1 MAAEQMRFVMSRDLP
16 ALIPAFRELRDRNDP
31 VVLCT
36 IVETAGSTYRKA
48 GARMLI
54 DRDGNYYGVL
64 GGGCFEGDL
73 VERARAVIASGEP
86 AVVEYDMRGDE
97 DLIWGLGLG
106 CDGLVRML
114 LQPLLPENRYQPL
127 AYLTDAVAEFRP
139 VVLATAFTGNAMGRS
154 LASDALGITD
164 LGLDPDRCAALAE
177 ECLRRSASGKPGV
190 AELADGSRVFVDVVP
205 RQHHLLILGAGPDAV
220 PMARTAAELHWR
232 VTVADHREENPGAAH
247 FPGTV
252 RQVHTEPEKLGDTV
266 LLETVSAAL
275 VMTHNFNADA
285 GFLRSL
291 AAAPPAYIGLLGPTA
306 RRVKLLDGLDES
318 DRAALKDRIR
328 GPVGLDIGG
337 DSPASIALAAIAE
350 IHAVLEGADAAPLD
364 LRRSR
369 SAA

>member
-1 MAAEQMRFVMSRDLP
+1 MSRDLP
-16 ALIPAFRELRDRNDP
+16 ALIPAFRELRDRSERL
-31 VVLCT
+31 VLCT

-54 DRDGNYYGVL
+54 DREGNYFGVL

-73 VERARAVIASGEP
+73 VERARSVIADGLP
-86 AVVEYDMRGDE
+86 ALVEYDMRGDE

-114 LQPLLPENRYQPL
+114 LQPLLPENQYQPL
-127 AYLTDAVAEFRP
+127 AYLTEAVATFRP
-139 VVLATAFTGNAMGRS
+139 VVLATGFTGEATGKS
-154 LASDALGITD
+154 LACDEIGETD
-164 LGLDPDRCAALAE
+164 LGLDPGRHTALAQ
-177 ECLRRSASGKPGV
+177 ECARLAASGKPGITD
-190 AELADGSRVFVDVVP
+190 LADGSRVFVDLVP
-205 RQHHLLILGAGPDAV
+205 RQHHLLIVGAGPDAV

-232 VTVADHREENPGAAH
+232 VTVADHRESSPGAAH
-247 FPGTV
+247 FPNTV
-252 RQVHTEPEKLGDTV
+252 LQVHAEPEKLANTV
-266 LLETVSAAL
+266 ILGTVSAAL
-275 VMTHNFNADA
+275 VMTHNFNADV

-291 AAAPPAYIGLLGPTA
+291 AAAPPEYIGLLGPTA
-306 RRVKLLDGLDES
+306 RRAKLLDSLDEK
-318 DRAALKDRIR
+318 DREALKGHIR

-364 LRRSR
+364 MRRSR